1 MLSIFFFV
9 ITACSFFFSSCIIIV
24 IPDTTVLY
32 GIISN
37 DVFIE
42 NDLSVMY
49 SCGMCIFLLYICW
62 FVLFHWTG
70 VCVRPILW
78 YQDTKFLCLCFY
90 TCLFYYVILTYI
102 TVPSCFY
109 VVQFDP
115 ILCDGF
121 IFFVQPRHWHIW
133 PTVFCFW
140 YVERRTYI
148 KRDLFHL
155 IVFISFLYN
164 LLRVLMSIVKLVSID
179 INVSTDFPL
188 EIEHTNTQFSI
199 LYVLSVI

>member
-1 MLSIFFFV
+1 MELGMTWILKENYMKETNRTKKIGSILLCYVF
-9 ITACSFFFSSCIIIV
+9 THASFII
-24 IPDTTVLY
+24 
-32 GIISN
+32 
-37 DVFIE
+37 
-42 NDLSVMY
+42 
-49 SCGMCIFLLYICW
+49 
-62 FVLFHWTG
+62 
-70 VCVRPILW
+70 
-78 YQDTKFLCLCFY
+78 
-90 TCLFYYVILTYI
+90 FYYVILTYI

-164 LLRVLMSIVKLVSID
+164 LLRVLMSNVKLVVID
-179 INVSTDFPL
+179 VNVSIIILSGFPS
-188 EIEHTNTQFSI
+188 EFEYVNTWFSI
-199 LYVLSVI
+199 LHVLLVI